1 MFARII
7 VLIEALLLT
16 LTLNNQGYF
25 SFYVT
30 RLFY

>member
-1 MFARII
+1 MFATII
-7 VLIEALLLT
+7 VLIQALLLI

-30 RLFY
+30 LPSY